1 MFYYGILMILGNEM
15 APIDKAQTIYIL
27 IIFIS
32 GAIIMAI
39 IFGSISTVMAN
50 VN

>member
-1 MFYYGILMILGNEM
+1 MFYYGMLMIMGNEM
-15 APIDKAQTIYIL
+15 APLTVPQTIYVTFV
-27 IIFIS
+27 FIS